1 MFQNYWSES
10 ARHNWGGTPIEQQ
23 KDIDSMIVKQ
33 RTILDP
39 AERLKYIQDMQVKF
53 TESFLTVPYHASQ
66 MFGKNILALVTHL
79 THEGSLHLDRND
91 EITSAMTVVRDGQVV
106 VPHPK

>member
-1 MFQNYWSES
+1 
-10 ARHNWGGTPIEQQ
+10 
-23 KDIDSMIVKQ
+23 
-33 RTILDP
+33 
-39 AERLKYIQDMQVKF
+39 
-53 TESFLTVPYHASQ
+53 

-79 THEGSLHLDRND
+79 SHEGALHLDRND